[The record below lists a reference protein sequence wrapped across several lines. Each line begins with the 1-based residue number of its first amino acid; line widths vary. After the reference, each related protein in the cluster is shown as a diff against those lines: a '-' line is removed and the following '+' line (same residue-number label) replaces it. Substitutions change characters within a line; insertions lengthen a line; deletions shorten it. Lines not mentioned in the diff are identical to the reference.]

1 MYNTERPHQAIDLE
15 VPARR
20 YQPSP
25 RSYPEQLRPV
35 LYDSNDIIRKVDD
48 KGKVSFRNRAF
59 RVGRA
64 FCYQPVAIRPTETDG
79 EFDIYYCKQP
89 VAKISFRDENP

>member
-15 VPARR
+15 VPANR

-25 RSYPEQLRPV
+25 RSYPEQLPPV
-35 LYDSNDIIRKVDD
+35 LYDSDDIVRKVSDS
-48 KGKVSFRNRAF
+48 GKISFRNHTF
-59 RVGRA
+59 HVGKA

-79 EFDIYYCKQP
+79 VFDIYYCKQP
-89 VAKISFRDENP
+89 VAKISLRGENA